1 MDNFEHWGGS
11 FFLKTGGIST
21 YFLIL
26 SIYLNCQ
33 DTMILVFLW
42 KFILCISGIMP
53 QFLQVSLTLVFLSN
67 KWYSSGSL
75 PGDQCQLLVEIYI
88 GDRILCIKASYK
100 IANDSHEKKN
110 PKLYYLLFY
119 RQYAFSLQNKA
130 SFNTLHFGNLIRN
143 L

>member
-21 YFLIL
+21 YFLVL

-100 IANDSHEKKN
+100 IANDSHEKKTLN
-110 PKLYYLLFY
+110 FTIYSSTDNMLFHSRT
-119 RQYAFSLQNKA
+119 RQVLIHY
-130 SFNTLHFGNLIRN
+130 TLGI
-143 L
+143 